1 MLLNLR
7 IKNSRLFPV
16 AHYSKWEFKT
26 HETISCPI
34 WKWIIFCLKQ
44 WLSPSDT
51 LVKKWSRGEQR
62 RQHSNDFHFSIV
74 IKFLSERFF
83 FKLKIENIG
92 GKIITMKTR
101 EEEMR
106 NVFLKEATK
115 RYSDTEKNILNFF
128 NYLFLR

>member
-1 MLLNLR
+1 MKVDYFLLKTMAFAVR
-7 IKNSRLFPV
+7 YV
-16 AHYSKWEFKT
+16 SKKM
-26 HETISCPI
+26 
-34 WKWIIFCLKQ
+34 
-44 WLSPSDT
+44 
-51 LVKKWSRGEQR
+51 VKRRVQR

-115 RYSDTEKNILNFF
+115 RYSDTEKIF
-128 NYLFLR
+128 

>member
-1 MLLNLR
+1 M
-7 IKNSRLFPV
+7 
-16 AHYSKWEFKT
+16 
-26 HETISCPI
+26 
-34 WKWIIFCLKQ
+34 
-44 WLSPSDT
+44 
-51 LVKKWSRGEQR
+51 
-62 RQHSNDFHFSIV
+62 
-74 IKFLSERFF
+74 
-83 FKLKIENIG
+83 G